1 MIKWNINSGRK
12 NKIGAVFT
20 DVKLCEACINDFDTF
35 QRYLELLEDG
45 QEKDKNFPADV
56 QRKII
61 NGISKMNWDG
71 YFDKVENI

>member
-1 MIKWNINSGRK
+1 M
-12 NKIGAVFT
+12 
-20 DVKLCEACINDFDTF
+20 F

-61 NGISKMNWDG
+61 NGINIMNWDG
-71 YFDKVENI
+71 YFG